1 MNNMA
6 AISQKQLAQW
16 YEAYG
21 TELMLYA
28 RQWRPEQQ
36 AEDIVQ
42 DAFIKL
48 LKQRRCP
55 DNVRAWLFRVVR
67 NASFSIVRRLQQ
79 GRRAGRKY
87 LHREVKWFES
97 QSEDLI
103 DARLAQN
110 ILQTLPSHLCE
121 IVLLRIWGQMSLKE
135 IAQVTNK
142 SIPWIHNEY
151 KTALEMIRKNLEHS
165 SCITKRT

>member
-1 MNNMA
+1 MA
-6 AISQKQLAQW
+6 AISQKKLAEW

-28 RQWRPEQQ
+28 RQWSPDQR

-67 NASFSIVRRLQQ
+67 NASISMVRRLHQ
-79 GRRAGRKY
+79 RREAGQK
-87 LHREVKWFES
+87 LLNGQVMWFES
-97 QSEDLI
+97 RPEDLI
-103 DARLAQN
+103 DARLAQD

-135 IAQVTNK
+135 IAQVMNK

-151 KTALEMIRKNLEHS
+151 KTALKMIRKNLEHP
-165 SCITKRT
+165 SCTMKRT

>member
-1 MNNMA
+1 MA
-6 AISQKQLAQW
+6 AISQKQLAEW

-28 RQWRPEQQ
+28 RQWNPEQQ

-48 LKQRRCP
+48 FKQRRCP

-67 NASFSIVRRLQQ
+67 NDSINIVRRLQQ
-79 GRRAGRKY
+79 GRRAGRKL
-87 LHREVKWFES
+87 LHREVIWFES
-97 QSEDLI
+97 RSDDLI
-103 DARLAQN
+103 DARQAQG
-110 ILQTLPSHLCE
+110 ILQTLPSHLSE

-135 IAQVTNK
+135 ISQVMSK
-142 SIPWIHNEY
+142 SIPWIHSEY
-151 KTALEMIRKNLEHS
+151 KTALGMIRKNLEHS